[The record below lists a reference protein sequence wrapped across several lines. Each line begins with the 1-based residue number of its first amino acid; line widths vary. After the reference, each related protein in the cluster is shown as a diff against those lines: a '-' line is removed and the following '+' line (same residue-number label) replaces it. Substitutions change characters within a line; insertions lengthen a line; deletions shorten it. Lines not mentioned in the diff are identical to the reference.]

1 MIEFDQVSRHFSGT
15 RRAAIDAISLS
26 IARGRIT
33 GLIGPSGAG
42 KSTLVRL
49 VNALER
55 PDSGTVTVFGEDVAQ
70 AKGEALRA
78 LRRRTGMIFQGFGLL
93 ASRTVA
99 DNIGLPLDLTG
110 EPAARRHARVAELLD
125 LVGLGDLGTRYPA
138 QLSGGQKQRVGIARA
153 LATRPD
159 ILLCDEATSALDPET
174 ARTILHLLDRL
185 NRELDLTILLVTHQ
199 MEAVR
204 EICDDVV
211 VLQAGRVV
219 EQGPVSQLFLAPQHG
234 VTQRMIAE
242 GDPHEPLRP
251 PAGATIIRA
260 TFEGEAAR
268 SPIIGRVTRETGA
281 DIVILDGRIG
291 RLRSGEYSQLLLA
304 VTGGQAEAAIA
315 RLAAEARIERIAA

>member
-1 MIEFDQVSRHFSGT
+1 MIVFDRVTKRFPGAE
-15 RRAAIDAISLS
+15 RAAIEDVSLS
-26 IARGRIT
+26 IAQGRIT

-55 PDSGTVTVFGEDVAQ
+55 PDGGRVTVFGEDVAQ
-70 AKGEALRA
+70 AQGEALRA

-93 ASRTVA
+93 ASSTVA
-99 DNIGLPLDLTG
+99 GNVGLPLDLAG
-110 EPAARRHARVAELLD
+110 EPTAAKRARLAELLD
-125 LVGLGDLGTRYPA
+125 LVGLAGLGARYPA

-174 ARTILHLLDRL
+174 ARTILQLLDRL
-185 NRELDLTILLVTHQ
+185 NRELALTILLVTHQ

-211 VLQAGRVV
+211 VLEAGRVV
-219 EQGPVSQLFLAPQHG
+219 ERGPVSQLFLAPQHG

-242 GDPHEPLRP
+242 GDPREPLRP
-251 PAGATIIRA
+251 PPGALIVRA

-304 VTGGQAEAAIA
+304 ITGTQAEAAIA
-315 RLAAEARIERIAA
+315 RLGTEARIERVVA